1 MTNIFLRFCLPKNNP
16 YNRETTHTMP
26 LLQDLIRNNPHNGE
40 TTIKDRHIPCHGKNN
55 PHNGETALKNINLS
69 TLIFQ
74 FNQILITFH
83 KYYGFILLAFALHD
97 SHQSATISFFT
108 TNALF

>member
-1 MTNIFLRFCLPKNNP
+1 MTMVK
-16 YNRETTHTMP
+16 
-26 LLQDLIRNNPHNGE
+26 NNPHNGE

-55 PHNGETALKNINLS
+55 PHNGETAIMMILLYKSASRITPHNGETALKNINLS

-108 TNALF
+108 TNALH